1 VLDRIETAFQSG
13 NHTEI
18 PQLLGTLDETD
29 PWTQFYWARLWEE
42 TGKAEQAESTYRSLL
57 RQAANQKL
65 ALAARQGVE
74 RLQMERVQ
82 SRKQGI
88 AEAIAEPTKTETGV
102 LILPPIAPEQKTDA
116 AQAMAQIMNIE
127 PYSARMLLPSRGIR
141 LYRVG
146 AIGEL
151 EFYGQQLIKRGI
163 PAFWRSLSQL
173 KAVTVHSV
181 LRFESIQEMAKVSLQ
196 SGADQAPHTLS
207 FAWTDVSARVEG
219 QIPIF
224 EEVIDRDS
232 RGKPLRKE
240 KTQDHANFWDLHLP
254 KQNCILRLSDAVY
267 QFNRG
272 VSLETNLKT
281 DQPLNLN
288 TAWANWRKI
297 SQILNQKLPQ
307 QPVWSDFESFGEIAL
322 EHPELLSKLTPYI
335 DLFRREDS
343 DWDPAFQLYS
353 ALLFLNPLGSWIK

>member
-1 VLDRIETAFQSG
+1 MLNRIETAFQSG
-13 NHTEI
+13 NYPEI
-18 PQLLGTLDETD
+18 TQLLGTLDETD
-29 PWTQFYWARLWEE
+29 PWTQFYRARLWEE

-65 ALAARQGVE
+65 VLAARQGVE

-102 LILPPIAPEQKTDA
+102 LILAPIAPEQKTEA
-116 AQAMAQIMNIE
+116 AQAMAQVMNIE

-151 EFYGQQLIKRGI
+151 EFYGQQLIQKGI
-163 PAFWRSLSQL
+163 PAFWSALSQL
-173 KAVTVHSV
+173 KAVTVHPV
-181 LRFESIQEMAKVSLQ
+181 LRFESIAGMANVALQ
-196 SGADQAPHTLS
+196 TGAEQAPQSLS

-224 EEVIDRDS
+224 EEVLDRDS
-232 RGKPLRKE
+232 RGKLLRKE
-240 KTQDHANFWDLHLP
+240 KTQDYANFCDLHLP
-254 KQNCILRLSDAVY
+254 KQNCILRLSDSGY

-272 VSLETNLKT
+272 VSLESDLQAH
-281 DQPLNLN
+281 QPLS
-288 TAWANWRKI
+288 TAWANWRSV

-307 QPVWSDFESFGEIAL
+307 QPVWSDFENFGETAL
-322 EHPELLSKLTPYI
+322 EHHEFLSKLTANI

-353 ALLFLNPLGSWIK
+353 SLLFLNPLGG